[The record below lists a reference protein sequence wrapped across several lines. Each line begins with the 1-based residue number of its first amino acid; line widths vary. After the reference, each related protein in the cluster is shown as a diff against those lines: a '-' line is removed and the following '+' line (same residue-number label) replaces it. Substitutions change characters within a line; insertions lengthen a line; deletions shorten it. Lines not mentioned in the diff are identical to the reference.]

1 MLLDNYDIEAKTPVK
16 KVRDHSGSRNPHYN
30 HPHSDSAKAA
40 ISATQKER
48 YRKIGELVKRGM
60 QNPLT
65 EERIMEIVRQT
76 CAEYLDKNLV
86 QTNNN
91 RTNNIPL

>member
-16 KVRDHSGSRNPHYN
+16 KVRDHSGSRNPHFN

-48 YRKIGELVKRGM
+48 YSKIGELVKRGI

-76 CAEYLDKNLV
+76 CAEYLAKNTL

-91 RTNNIPL
+91 RTNIIPL

>member
-1 MLLDNYDIEAKTPVK
+1 MLLDNVKTVK

-48 YRKIGELVKRGM
+48 YRKIGELVKRGI

-76 CAEYLDKNLV
+76 CAEYLEKNAV